1 MREPSIAS
9 RLKSALQQHFDSIVR
24 EPLPDKWA
32 ELIEKLQEHER
43 KPPQPKVRSKDS
55 SDPQ

>member
-24 EPLPDKWA
+24 EPLPDKLA
-32 ELIEKLQEHER
+32 ELIEKLREHER
-43 KPPQPKVRSKDS
+43 KQAQSKARSKDRRE
-55 SDPQ
+55 PQ